1 LVVARRPLAAS
12 AVPIFFVFS
21 AVAYFAGLR
30 LYPDSTP
37 LTTIL
42 MPALAASSLYAAV
55 AAALAR
61 GALGGGQFTS

>member
-1 LVVARRPLAAS
+1 LAVARRPLAAS
-12 AVPIFFVFS
+12 AVSIFFVFS
-21 AVAYFAGLR
+21 AAMYFAGLR

-55 AAALAR
+55 AAALAK
-61 GALGGGQFTS
+61 GP